1 MSRLSPSRFNRT
13 RSGFTLVELL
23 VVIAIIGIL
32 VGLLLPAVQA
42 AREAARRMSC
52 SNNFKQIGL
61 ALHNY
66 HSGYK
71 RLPMHGGGSGK
82 DPSVSGDLS
91 FPSRLTNMKSLSFLV
106 GILPFMEQQAL
117 WQQISNPMNRDAA
130 GNTPP
135 VETSPLPYQA
145 MGPKPRGGSYLYEPW
160 VTEIPTLRCPS
171 DPGTGLPAM
180 GRTNYAACIGDS
192 SVSSGI
198 GMTHAIHGD
207 YQPINPVDAV
217 QVSRWQRGVFVTRKF
232 SRFRDILDGLS
243 NTIMCGEIMTDLGDS
258 DTRSRALFSMGN
270 VLDTGGGGTYACAD
284 SGTLIDPER
293 PSFWAFGSFPGHDP
307 TEDDGSAYLPQVEF
321 GTRRGYSWANFANL
335 FCSVTTNREPN
346 SELCID
352 GPNERSSGNW
362 SISSRH
368 VGGAHILMS
377 DGAVIFITDSIE
389 AGDGRV
395 GQRDGIYPGSPSP
408 YGLIGALGTR
418 ANGEVIK
425 EQLNQ

>member
-1 MSRLSPSRFNRT
+1 MSRQS

-52 SNNFKQIGL
+52 SNNFKQVGL

-66 HSGYK
+66 HSAYK
-71 RLPMHGGGSGK
+71 RLTMHGGGSGK

-91 FPSRLTNMKSLSFLV
+91 FPSALTNMKSLSFLV
-106 GILPFMEQQAL
+106 GIMPFMEQQAL
-117 WQQISNPMNRDAA
+117 WDQISNPMNRDAA
-130 GNTPP
+130 GISPP
-135 VETSPLPYQA
+135 SETSPLPYQA
-145 MGPKPRGGSYLYEPW
+145 MGPKPRGGSYLYTPW
-160 VTEIPTLRCPS
+160 ITEVPTLRCPS

-180 GRTNYAACIGDS
+180 GRTNYAASIGDS

-198 GMTHAIHGD
+198 GMTHAIQGD
-207 YQPINPVDAV
+207 YLPIQPLDAV
-217 QVSRWQRGVFVTRKF
+217 QVNRWQRGMFVTRQF
-232 SRFRDILDGLS
+232 TRFRDILDGLS

-258 DTRSRALFSMGN
+258 DVRSRGMFSAGN
-270 VLDTGGGGTYACAD
+270 VLDTGSGGTYLCAD

-293 PSFWAFGSFPGHDP
+293 PSFWSFNAFPGHDP
-307 TEDDGSAYLPQVEF
+307 TEDDGTAYSPQAEF
-321 GTRRGYSWANFANL
+321 GTRRGFSWANFANL
-335 FCSVTTNREPN
+335 FSSVTTNREPN
-346 SELCID
+346 SELCIG

-368 VGGAHILMS
+368 VGGAHILMG
-377 DGAVIFITDSIE
+377 DGAVIFISDSID

-395 GQRDGIYPGSPSP
+395 GQRDGIFPGSPSP
-408 YGLIGALGTR
+408 YGLIGSLGTR
-418 ANGEVIK
+418 ANREVIQ